1 MFAVIKTGGKQ
12 YRVVPD
18 QTITIERIEGDEG
31 ARVEFAQVLMVG
43 EGAEVSVG
51 TPAVEGARVT
61 AEVVEQ
67 GRGPKV
73 ISFKKRRRQN
83 SRRKKGHRQL
93 LTTVSVLEILKD
105 GASPSREASG
115 RTAEDR
121 RRERDAAYVASLAGV
136 NADDYA
142 GGNSEDDA
150 TGAEA
155 DDAGSVGGT
164 TSAPSATAGDAEADA
179 ADDHAEEQ
187 AAMTASAPAANET
200 ANALQASEDDEPST
214 GEVLKEAAEGAA
226 VEAAVGAAAGA
237 AVAATAAV
245 VGDDKPEGPL
255 FEAPEGEKDKL
266 TKIKG
271 IGPVAERQLNEQG
284 ITTYAQ
290 IANLSDE
297 DVAKVDAYM
306 PFSAAQIRTWQEQ
319 ARELTS

>member
-18 QTITIERIEGDEG
+18 QTITIERIEGGEG
-31 ARVEFAQVLMVG
+31 SRVEFGQVLMVG
-43 EGAEVSVG
+43 EGSDVSIG

-93 LTTVSVLEILKD
+93 LTTVSILEILTD
-105 GASPSREASG
+105 GKKAKRDASG
-115 RTAEDR
+115 KTAEDR
-121 RRERDAAYVASLAGV
+121 RRERDAAYVASLEGV
-136 NADDYA
+136 NADDFT
-142 GGNSEDDA
+142 GGASDGEA

-155 DDAGSVGGT
+155 SDAGLVEGGP
-164 TSAPSATAGDAEADA
+164 APSDAATARENDA
-179 ADDHAEEQ
+179 AAEHAEEQ
-187 AAMTASAPAANET
+187 AAMAS
-200 ANALQASEDDEPST
+200 S
-214 GEVLKEAAEGAA
+214 AAE
-226 VEAAVGAAAGA
+226 
-237 AVAATAAV
+237 ATAAV
-245 VGDDKPEGPL
+245 EPQANEDDDPTASAGSNLPSEKPEGPL

-284 ITTYAQ
+284 ITTYKQ
-290 IANLSDE
+290 IAELSDRDIE
-297 DVAKVDAYM
+297 RVDAYM
-306 PFSAAQIRTWQEQ
+306 PFSAAQIRSWQEQ
-319 ARELTS
+319 ARGLTS